1 MNDLLIFLLL
11 FLALI
16 VPFAGALL
24 LRIFAPRLGERRFLI
39 GAALVF
45 GLAMAGALALS
56 RSDVA
61 ALRVGDLTL
70 LLSGTR
76 RSAPVPLPPD
86 IVPFDGDLETPPAA
100 PPVPPTLTPRPS
112 ATPTPSPSPEPSSTP
127 SPTLEPTPEPTVEP
141 PPEPTPE
148 PPPAAGPRTYTV
160 QPGDSLRAIAE
171 QFGVS
176 VQAILD
182 ANNLTPAQGD
192 ALQVGQELIIP

>member
-1 MNDLLIFLLL
+1 MADTLVFLLL
-11 FLALI
+11 LFAL
-16 VPFAGALL
+16 VLPFVGALF
-24 LRIFAPRLGERRFLI
+24 LRAFAPRLGERRFII

-45 GLAMAGALALS
+45 ALAMASTLALA
-56 RSDVA
+56 RSDVS
-61 ALRVGDLTL
+61 ALRIGDLTL

-76 RSAPVPLPPD
+76 RSEPVPLPPE
-86 IVPFDGDLETPPAA
+86 IVPAEGDSEVPLPDA

-112 ATPTPSPSPEPSSTP
+112 ATLVPSATPTPSATPVPSPTSE
-127 SPTLEPTPEPTVEP
+127 PTLEPTPD
-141 PPEPTPE
+141 PTPE

-192 ALQVGQELIIP
+192 ALQVGQQLVIP

>member
-1 MNDLLIFLLL
+1 MHDLLVFLLL

-16 VPFAGALL
+16 VPFVGALL
-24 LRIFAPRLGERRFLI
+24 LRIFAPRLGERRCLI

-45 GLAMAGALALS
+45 GLAMASALALS

-76 RSAPVPLPPD
+76 RSAPVSLPPD
-86 IVPFDGDLETPPAA
+86 IVPFDGDLETPPEA

-112 ATPTPSPSPEPSSTP
+112 ATPAPSSTP
-127 SPTLEPTPEPTVEP
+127 EPSPTPEPTLEPTPEPSPQP
-141 PPEPTPE
+141 PPD
-148 PPPAAGPRTYTV
+148 AGPRTYTV